1 VVGGTWVPGR
11 AGGAPNLYGATVEL
25 TGATAT
31 GYARLAFD
39 RMLAVAERLGDERVN
54 ERPLGPDTNAV
65 AAIIVHC
72 CGVSEFWLGH
82 VGCGRRSTRDRD
94 AEFDATASV
103 ADLRPMVAAACDQLE
118 ADVASI
124 DAGAVSDHAD
134 GRLFLT
140 VDPVSDASL
149 VLHVIEELF
158 QHLGHCELAADAL
171 LR

>member
-1 VVGGTWVPGR
+1 
-11 AGGAPNLYGATVEL
+11 VEL

-94 AEFDATASV
+94 AEFDATASL
-103 ADLRPMVAAACDQLE
+103 ADLRAVVAAACDQLA